1 MKGIKKLINTLLAA
15 TVVISICSC
24 VEDSITDANPAGES
38 GDAQIYLRLKTP
50 AGFSAPALRSLTF
63 EQENT
68 INDIYVLVFSSS
80 NSLIAIKQGQEV
92 FSTPESGNPL
102 YSGEGSFTVTLAA
115 SKSNNDTYKLVVLA
129 NAATIIENTIGAGES
144 STYIG
149 SSYPEVAAA
158 IYSAISGKMYDT
170 TTDNAIPMWGESNA
184 LVIQPGSSNQALQ
197 LTRAIARIDV
207 GVGAAT
213 RTGNTW
219 SWSGMDADNKEIP
232 FRIEHVYVM
241 RPNNQYSLIP
251 DPAAAAGSPTIP
263 GRTSAF
269 SVDESKNIFAYNA
282 TPSATGGFI
291 SQDIYVP
298 ESDILMGSAGISGD
312 VNHTN
317 RMAIVIGGYYDTDAT
332 ETFYRVDFSV
342 NKMLINVLRNHL
354 YQFSISKVT
363 GTGFSDVETAYKSQS
378 MNMTVNIYDW
388 NATDMTELFLDGTK
402 YVMLGQSQNVPNKE
416 RVMTLYRSA
425 GSEDEIEM
433 RTNIPLD
440 EFVMTLDNGGA
451 LPDEADPAVIQ
462 NDRFKV
468 ELKNEDGTNYFVFT
482 ALQAYDT
489 DATDNPSVLT
499 VTTGRITFTITIRQ
513 IDGDPGDWIDGGNI
527 NMDL

>member
-1 MKGIKKLINTLLAA
+1 
-15 TVVISICSC
+15 
-24 VEDSITDANPAGES
+24 
-38 GDAQIYLRLKTP
+38 
-50 AGFSAPALRSLTF
+50 
-63 EQENT
+63 
-68 INDIYVLVFSSS
+68 
-80 NSLIAIKQGQEV
+80 
-92 FSTPESGNPL
+92 
-102 YSGEGSFTVTLAA
+102 
-115 SKSNNDTYKLVVLA
+115 
-129 NAATIIENTIGAGES
+129 
-144 STYIG
+144 
-149 SSYPEVAAA
+149 
-158 IYSAISGKMYDT
+158 
-170 TTDNAIPMWGESNA
+170 
-184 LVIQPGSSNQALQ
+184 
-197 LTRAIARIDV
+197 
-207 GVGAAT
+207 
-213 RTGNTW
+213 
-219 SWSGMDADNKEIP
+219 
-232 FRIEHVYVM
+232 
-241 RPNNQYSLIP
+241 
-251 DPAAAAGSPTIP
+251 
-263 GRTSAF
+263 
-269 SVDESKNIFAYNA
+269 
-282 TPSATGGFI
+282 
-291 SQDIYVP
+291 
-298 ESDILMGSAGISGD
+298 MGSAGISGD